1 MSIADLVGTLSRA
14 NLPSPEDFQKRKVA
28 LISGLY
34 STHPSTS
41 FAQHLTDWLWLY
53 RRHYWAGR
61 VVSVS
66 RRLDKRPLINLSE
79 RVVQDGVS
87 AREGVRGARHHSSFF
102 ELQHRSAA
110 PPIRRPA

>member
-34 STHPSTS
+34 STHSSTS
-41 FAQHLTDWLWLY
+41 FAQRLADWLWLY
-53 RRHYWAGR
+53 RRHHWAGR

-66 RRLDKRPLINLSE
+66 RRLDK
-79 RVVQDGVS
+79 Q
-87 AREGVRGARHHSSFF
+87 
-102 ELQHRSAA
+102 
-110 PPIRRPA
+110 PPDQSK